1 MTDSGIRHLRLER
14 FDPARDSPLLHSWV
28 VQERARF
35 WMMGEHTLEEVRE
48 IYEWID
54 QQPTH
59 AAYLAWADDEPAALF
74 QTYDPRAEE
83 VGEHLD
89 VRIGDVGVHFMLAPP
104 TRPCPGFTGTVIA
117 FLLDTVF
124 ADPEVERLVAEPDAR
139 NDKAVALVARLGFEL
154 GPVVQLSTKPAQLA
168 FLSRA
173 SYAQL
178 PRER

>member
-1 MTDSGIRHLRLER
+1 MTDDGIRHLRLER
-14 FDPARDSPLLHSWV
+14 FDPARDSALLHSWV
-28 VQERARF
+28 VEERAQF

-48 IYEWID
+48 TYEWID
-54 QQPTH
+54 EQPTH

-89 VRIGDVGVHFMLAPP
+89 VLVGDVGVHFMLAPP
-104 TRPCPGFTGTVIA
+104 TRPRRGFTGAVIR

-124 ADPEVERLVAEPDAR
+124 ADPEVQRLVAEPDAR
-139 NDKAVALVARLGFEL
+139 NEKAVRLVTRLGFEL

-168 FLSRA
+168 YLTRSSFSNHRSA
-173 SYAQL
+173 
-178 PRER
+178 